1 METDRQYNEFLRRYS
16 PGKAKPES
24 NGANGKKH
32 KRPYR
37 HSPKPETA
45 RLEGTKPQVLLS
57 EEIAARQEAYHIK
70 RALRHG
76 GGKFRKGRNKK
87 G

>member
-1 METDRQYNEFLRRYS
+1 METDRQYNEFLKRYS
-16 PGKAKPES
+16 PNKAKQSGEP
-24 NGANGKKH
+24 AKKH

-37 HSPKPETA
+37 HSPNKPEA
-45 RLEGTKPQVLLS
+45 RFEGTKPQVVLS
-57 EEIAARQEAYHIK
+57 EEVKARQEAYQLK

-76 GGKFRKGRNKK
+76 GGKFRKAHK

>member
-16 PGKAKPES
+16 PKSGETV
-24 NGANGKKH
+24 KKH

-37 HSPKPETA
+37 HSPNKPEA
-45 RLEGTKPQVLLS
+45 RFEGTKPQMVLS
-57 EEIAARQEAYHIK
+57 EEVKARQEAYQLK

-76 GGKFRKGRNKK
+76 SGKFRKSHK